1 MMTEEPGLVDE
12 ASWTEWSSALCTR
25 SFPETILSGLETNI
39 FTRIKMRDL
48 PTELTQ
54 IIKAVERSPNELLE
68 EAFGSWIMGRNRE
81 LVSTVMSNIDNS
93 VDVSGLHPFHLATAY
108 LDGSKQC
115 CNILDCLVM
124 DNPLLVSVR
133 KLYRN
138 DLGHNIFDN
147 LMITMLRSHTSCS
160 ADTVDGAFA
169 KNHRFACDEV
179 DICGR

>member
-48 PTELTQ
+48 PIELTQ

-81 LVSTVMSNIDNS
+81 LVSTVMGNIDNN
-93 VDVSGLHPFHLATAY
+93 VDVSRLHPSHLATAY

-124 DNPLLVSVR
+124 ESRLV
-133 KLYRN
+133 
-138 DLGHNIFDN
+138 FDY
-147 LMITMLRSHTSCS
+147 III
-160 ADTVDGAFA
+160 DKIDY
-169 KNHRFACDEV
+169 
-179 DICGR
+179 